1 MILDP
6 KRLSGFIREGQ
17 ELREHLEENP
27 SQTEQHN
34 AWVERINGYF
44 LEQGAEDYAV
54 RLNDFS
60 GMTFYGDG
68 SDRSQISN
76 SITGR
81 CQRLQEFIAEI
92 RSQSMTQPNQ
102 RDHGEPP
109 GFVKNLMWLFRKR
122 TWKEHPM
129 PAAVAL
135 VIMISGALVAIS
147 QIINKELPDESP
159 ETELLKE
166 YLKACESGD
175 AEACNSAG
183 VRIGDG
189 EGAPVDFGRSAQLY
203 QTSCQLGS
211 ARGCRNAARR
221 VRDGRGVD
229 RDYDKALDLFEQSCA
244 PHYPRGCRE
253 LSDFRAFLDTL
264 SE

>member
-6 KRLSGFIREGQ
+6 KRLSGFIREDQ

-44 LEQGAEDYAV
+44 LEQGAKDYAV

-135 VIMISGALVAIS
+135 VIMISVALVAIS

-166 YLKACESGD
+166 YLKPASLEMRRLVTQLAFES
-175 AEACNSAG
+175 ATAK
-183 VRIGDG
+183 
-189 EGAPVDFGRSAQLY
+189 
-203 QTSCQLGS
+203 
-211 ARGCRNAARR
+211 ARR
-221 VRDGRGVD
+221 WTSADPLSYIKHFASLEVREVAGTPPGAFGMVEVLIGITIRPSIFSNSPVLLTIRGVVG
-229 RDYDKALDLFEQSCA
+229 S
-244 PHYPRGCRE
+244 
-253 LSDFRAFLDTL
+253 
-264 SE
+264 